1 MLSNDDFR
9 YTAHRHLL
17 ELDASNSRLRH
28 LISRGEINGVLW
40 DDAVRWHQHS
50 YDAWAIFLSQNTQ
63 PSLPS

>member
-9 YTAHRHLL
+9 YAAHRHLL

-28 LISRGEINGVLW
+28 LISNGEIKGVSW
-40 DDAVRWHQHS
+40 DEAVVWHQKS
-50 YDAWAIFLSQNTQ
+50 YDTWAIFLSQKIQ

>member
-1 MLSNDDFR
+1 MISKDDFR

-28 LISRGEINGVLW
+28 LISQREINGVLW
-40 DDAVRWHQHS
+40 NDAVQWHQHS
-50 YDAWAIFLSQNTQ
+50 FDAWVIFLNQNTP

>member
-9 YTAHRHLL
+9 YIAHKHLL

-40 DDAVRWHQHS
+40 DDAVQWHQHS
-50 YDAWAIFLSQNTQ
+50 YDTWVIFLSQNAQ
-63 PSLPS
+63 RSLPA